1 MSPVPTRSHA
11 NNEEQ
16 AMPYEIRLTDTN
28 GYTVPTAVRYQVPD
42 DQREAT
48 EKELRDLAI
57 EDAAQQREVLLTNAK
72 GLTGVSADNARA
84 AANRIRATD
93 YKVQATPVG

>member
-1 MSPVPTRSHA
+1 
-11 NNEEQ
+11 
-16 AMPYEIRLTDTN
+16 MPYEIRLTDTN

-48 EKELRDLAI
+48 EKELRDLAT
-57 EDAAQQREVLLTNAK
+57 EDAAQQRAVLLSHAK
-72 GLTGVSADNARA
+72 ALTGVSAENARA

-93 YKVQATPVG
+93 YQVKTTPVG